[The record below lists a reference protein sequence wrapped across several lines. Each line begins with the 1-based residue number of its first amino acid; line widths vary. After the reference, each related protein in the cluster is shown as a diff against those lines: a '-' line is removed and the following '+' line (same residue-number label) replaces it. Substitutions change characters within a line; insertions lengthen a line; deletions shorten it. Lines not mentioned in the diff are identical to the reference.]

1 MAATT
6 DRAAPGPRAR
16 LRAGIRVTLLPLLL
30 ALLLSSLDTM
40 VIGTAMPTIVGDLGG
55 AGQLAW
61 TVTAYTLA
69 AAATTAVWGKL
80 GDLHGHRGVLLAAL
94 GVFAAGS
101 ALCAAAQDMG
111 QLIAFRGL
119 QGLGAGGIAVGA
131 MSVLGELV
139 PPRERARYAGMITS
153 VLAVS
158 MIGGPPVGGL
168 VTDHLGWRWVFLLNL
183 PLAALAMGL
192 AVLLIRVPARPPRA
206 AAPVRADYAGAALLA
221 AGVTALVLATTW
233 GGGAYAWGSP
243 VVLGL
248 AGGAV
253 VALAGFL
260 AAERRAAEPVLPLR
274 LFRIRNFALM
284 SVLAFLTG
292 FVMFGAVLY
301 LPLYQQAA
309 QGLSATGSGLLLLP
323 MLATLLLVSQL
334 SGRYT
339 ARTGSYRSAQVAGGA
354 FMLAGTLLLTRLG
367 TGTSRLTTGVF
378 MAVLGVGMGFLTQ
391 IVVTVAQSSVHVR
404 EMGAASSAVTLC
416 RTLGSSLG
424 VAVMGAL
431 SGGLGEHGTPAAAA
445 AAEGV
450 RSAFWAAV
458 AAAALTLLAALCVR
472 EVPLGGAGPKR

>member
-1 MAATT
+1 MTAT
-6 DRAAPGPRAR
+6 DRAAPEPRAR
-16 LRAGIRVTLLPLLL
+16 LRAGVPVTLLPLLI

-40 VIGTAMPTIVGDLGG
+40 VIGTAMPTVVGELGG
-55 AGQLAW
+55 SGQMAW

-80 GDLHGHRGVLLAAL
+80 GDLHGHRGVLLASL

-101 ALCAAAQDMG
+101 ALCAAAQDMP
-111 QLIAFRGL
+111 QLIAFRAL

-139 PPRERARYAGMITS
+139 PPRERARYAGVITS
-153 VLAVS
+153 VMAVS

-168 VTDHLGWRWVFLLNL
+168 ITDHLGWRWVFLLNL
-183 PLAALAMGL
+183 PLAALAAGL
-192 AVLLIRVPARPPRA
+192 AVVLIRRPAKPPRA
-206 AAPVRADYAGAALLA
+206 GAPVRIDYAGAALLA
-221 AGVTALVLATTW
+221 AGVTAVVLATTW
-233 GGGAYAWGSP
+233 GGTEYAWDSP
-243 VVLGL
+243 PVLGL
-248 AGGAV
+248 TGAAA

-274 LFRIRNFALM
+274 LFRIRNFSLM
-284 SVLAFLTG
+284 SALAFLTG

-339 ARTGSYRSAQVAGGA
+339 AHTGAYKLTQVAGGS
-354 FMLAGTLLLTRLG
+354 FMLAGTLLLTRLDA
-367 TGTSRLTTGVF
+367 GTSRLTTGVS
-378 MAVLGVGMGFLTQ
+378 MAVLGAGMGFLTQ
-391 IVVTVAQSSVHVR
+391 IVVTVAQSSVSVR
-404 EMGAASSAVTLC
+404 ETGVASSAVTLC

-431 SGGLGEHGTPAAAA
+431 SGGLGDYGEPTAAA

-472 EVPLGGAGPKR
+472 DVPLRSAGPKK